1 MLKKG
6 LDQGDSKKFWN
17 YLKAQRQDSQG
28 VAPLKEGN
36 QLLADAL
43 SKDNALGA
51 QFSSVFTEDTPDT
64 AYIETDIWK
73 EGPSYPPIHDLTKT
87 TEGVQKLLNGLNPGK
102 AGGPDEMSARMMK
115 GVSEEIAPIL
125 ASIFT
130 QSLATGELPSD

>member
-43 SKDNALGA
+43 SKVKALDA
-51 QFSSVFTEDTPDT
+51 QITSVFTEDTPDT
-64 AYIETDIWK
+64 ADI
-73 EGPSYPPIHDLTKT
+73 
-87 TEGVQKLLNGLNPGK
+87 
-102 AGGPDEMSARMMK
+102 R
-115 GVSEEIAPIL
+115 EERHEPW
-125 ASIFT
+125 
-130 QSLATGELPSD
+130 